1 MKRSIMCVLAAT
13 ALLGSSVSC
22 GIATSPGA
30 PPGTGLDIHFE
41 VRENQDL
48 LLDSR
53 LKGQRKRELTLFG
66 VPDPESGQLLR
77 YRIYGDYSPGPTYFG
92 TLRVDQGLKG
102 PDQAFVVQE
111 ELGAWELA
119 PELQG
124 IWDLQTR
131 TTEGKTLT
139 FRVSLR
145 KDLASLSPSRLRSR

>member
-1 MKRSIMCVLAAT
+1 MKGLIMCVLAAT

-41 VRENQDL
+41 VREGQEL

-53 LKGQRKRELTLFG
+53 VKGQRKRELTLFG
-66 VPDPESGQLLR
+66 VPDPESGLQMR
-77 YRIYGDYSPGPTYFG
+77 YQIYGDYSPGPTYFG
-92 TLRVDQGLKG
+92 TLKVDQGRG
-102 PDQAFVVQE
+102 DQNQEFVVE
-111 ELGAWELA
+111 HELGEWELA

-124 IWDLQTR
+124 IWDLQTL
-131 TTEGKTLT
+131 TTEGKNLS

-145 KDLASLSPSRLRSR
+145 KDLASLSPPRLRSR